1 MSFPADLLKAAHGA
15 SIFNQQTIAASSVC
29 ACFDCLESFPPAW
42 INDWI
47 DEGSERPKTA
57 RCPHC
62 ANDAVLCDASGFPV
76 TDASF
81 MAAMNRHWCNSEDDD
96 A

>member
-1 MSFPADLLKAAHGA
+1 MIFSPELLEAAHRA
-15 SIFNQQTIAASSVC
+15 SIFNQRNVQASTVC
-29 ACFDCLESFPPAW
+29 ACFDCLESFPPSW

-47 DEGSERPKTA
+47 DEGLEKQKTA

-62 ANDAVLCDASGFPV
+62 ANDAVLCDATGYPV
-76 TDASF
+76 TDPTF
-81 MAAMNRHWCNSEDDD
+81 LAAMNRHWCNSEDED